1 LQNVKVLSLFWCGVH
16 ALIIL
21 ALVVSLSFVLSAKY
35 PKERPSDYHDVRS
48 PKHTYYNE
56 YKDTQGKGIA
66 FGALLGLN
74 AVALILI
81 MILVA
86 STWKRSDYD
95 EYSVDF
101 KNKEEGHEQQHQVAG
116 H

>member
-1 LQNVKVLSLFWCGVH
+1 MVYLQNVKVLSLFWCGAH

-21 ALVVSLSFVLSAKY
+21 AFVISLSFVLSAKY
-35 PKERPSDYHDVRS
+35 PKGRPSDYHDVR
-48 PKHTYYNE
+48 YYNE
-56 YKDTQGKGIA
+56 YKETQGKGIA

-81 MILVA
+81 MILVG